1 MSQRQCLSDSFDEE
15 DYMEMVFLKKKESY
29 RLNIRKAKVQQTLC
43 EIRQKKFYASSS
55 CNLIDNTNFNSSI
68 ELLSKFNPQNRLTQK
83 QISFLSTVAN
93 KQDIIQSILS
103 QHQCSYLFLSDAKE
117 WFQKNIQ
124 CFQELEHNK
133 FSNNQLQQI
142 RVYIDLAQAIEET
155 ANIQIIHLNDILF
168 LTRMMNVCDIQQKLE
183 IIDIMSALYDS
194 KQIKQNIIQ
203 YLIQY
208 INMDKMEISERILG
222 VFIDKLVKFDSI
234 LIKKLNQLFF
244 QKMFK
249 RLLHLKCQSLSMKV
263 LKIATI
269 LIENSNIYSL
279 FIQSNLQNQNTIFQ
293 LLIWHLELKDIFLM
307 KEITKFLYSII
318 NENSECLEIIQC
330 IIQQLI
336 DSQLINKLFDIFTS
350 QSREYQFFINL
361 ILKVFSYANHFQIEH
376 FFETQL
382 KYFIMNHLINCL
394 ISNQPEFILN
404 VLQFIHQLLFEENE
418 YNQQNYYPRKRLI
431 QSLDIQ
437 VYINSLISYSDDKIS
452 NQALNIS
459 TYL

>member
-1 MSQRQCLSDSFDEE
+1 
-15 DYMEMVFLKKKESY
+15 MEMAFLKKKEQY

-43 EIRQKKFYASSS
+43 EIRQKKLYASTSY
-55 CNLIDNTNFNSSI
+55 NLIDNTNFNSSI
-68 ELLSKFNPQNRLTQK
+68 ELISKFNLQNRLTQK
-83 QISFLSTVAN
+83 QISILSTVAN
-93 KQDIIQSILS
+93 KKDLIRSILS
-103 QHQCSYLFLSDAKE
+103 QQQCSQLFLIDAKE

-124 CFQELEHNK
+124 CFQELEHNQ
-133 FSNNQLQQI
+133 FTSNQLQQI

-155 ANIQIIHLNDILF
+155 ANIQIIYLNDILF
-168 LTRMMNVCDIQQKLE
+168 LTRMMNMCDIQQKLE
-183 IIDIMSALYDS
+183 IIDIMGALYDS
-194 KQIKQNIIQ
+194 QQLKQNIIQ

-208 INMDKMEISERILG
+208 INMDKIEISERILS
-222 VFIDKLVKFDSI
+222 VFIDKLVKFDSQ

-249 RLLHLKCQSLSMKV
+249 RLLHLKCQSLSMKA
-263 LKIATI
+263 LNIASI

-279 FIQSNLQNQNTIFQ
+279 FVQSNLQSQNTIFQ
-293 LLIWHLELKDIFLM
+293 LLIWHLELKDIPLM

-318 NENSECLEIIQC
+318 NDNSECLENIQC

-394 ISNQPEFILN
+394 ASNQPEFILN

-418 YNQQNYYPRKRLI
+418 YNQQNYYPRKKLI

-437 VYINSLISYSDDKIS
+437 IYINSLISYNDDRIS